1 MKGEVR
7 HDGWEKTPRG
17 ARARI
22 RKGEWTGPTAGLAPG
37 YVQANLVILPEDVA
51 DDFEQFCRAN
61 PQSLPLLDVTEPGS
75 AAPRRTAPEA
85 DLRLDL
91 PRYRVYRE
99 GRVDEEPTDIMTL
112 WHADSVAFLIGCS
125 FTFDG
130 LLQAR
135 GVPVRHVDLGRNV
148 PMYVTDRNTVPV
160 GRFAGPLV
168 VSMRPI
174 PRKDVDRVANI
185 TRSLPDAHGEPI
197 HVGSPGAL
205 GIDDLER
212 PEYGESVPI
221 GPDELP
227 VFWACGVTAQAVARQ
242 ARIERMITHA
252 PGHMFITDIPVR
264 RYRNSDGE
272 ITGSSVHL

>member
-22 RKGEWTGPTAGLAPG
+22 RRGEWTGPTAGLAPG
-37 YVQANLVILPEDVA
+37 YVQANLVILPRDLA
-51 DDFEQFCRAN
+51 GNFERFCRAN
-61 PQSLPLLDVTEPGS
+61 PQPLPLLDITEKGS
-75 AAPRRTAPEA
+75 AVPRKTAPEA

-130 LLQAR
+130 LLEAR

-148 PMYVTDRNTVPV
+148 PMYVTDRHTVAV
-160 GRFAGPLV
+160 GRFSGPLV

-174 PRKDVDRVANI
+174 PRKDVDRVASI

-197 HVGSPGAL
+197 HVGSPEAL
-205 GIDDLER
+205 GIEDLGR

-227 VFWACGVTAQAVARQ
+227 VFWACGVTALAVARR
-242 ARIERMITHA
+242 ARIKRMITHA
-252 PGHMFITDIPVR
+252 PGHMFITDIPAG

-272 ITGSSVHL
+272 ITAPSVYL